1 MLLRLK
7 NGLLSVFMCG
17 LTTMVVFSA
26 GQSQASSLRKMKL
39 GDTMPEFS
47 LPDSTAKVFEYKH
60 DRKRVL
66 AMVFLS
72 NGQKQSKSA
81 ASDIR
86 QILADLRGTAE
97 PFDFVGIMTEPPK
110 SDLFEPTDSKP
121 AFPVLLDSKYT
132 LWGKLGII
140 ARPTV
145 LIVAKDGKTSWIRAG
160 HAYDF
165 APALRSNL
173 SYALGIAGKD
183 APKKA
188 VKARALTNNSAG
200 ARVKR
205 HLQMAKILQ
214 KKGRFDSAIAEVRK
228 AQALDPNS
236 LEPAMELG
244 ELFCRAG
251 KGKDALETVRNVQ
264 TGTRR
269 DKARLLLISGWAKR
283 RMGDLNTAE
292 NDLLEATKLDPKS
305 TRGHFELGQ
314 VYQAKG
320 DKDKALAAYHRA
332 LTLVLGDS

>member
-7 NGLLSVFMCG
+7 NGLLSILMCT
-17 LTTMVVFSA
+17 LMTTAVFSA
-26 GQSQASSLRKMKL
+26 GQSQASLRKMKV

-47 LPDSTAKVFEYKH
+47 LPDAAGKVFEYKH
-60 DRKRVL
+60 NRKRVL

-72 NGQKQSKSA
+72 DGQRQSKSA

-86 QILADLRGTAE
+86 QILAGLRDTAE

-110 SDLFEPTDSKP
+110 SDLFESTDSKP
-121 AFPVLLDSKYT
+121 ALPVLLDSKFT

-145 LIVAKDGKTSWIRAG
+145 LIVGKDGKTSWIRAG

-183 APKKA
+183 EPEKVVE
-188 VKARALTNNSAG
+188 VKALNNNTAAS
-200 ARVKR
+200 RIKR
-205 HLQMAKILQ
+205 HLQMAKMLE
-214 KKGRFDSAIAEVRK
+214 KKGRLDSAIAEVRK
-228 AQALDPNS
+228 AQAMAPDS
-236 LEPAMELG
+236 VEPVLELG
-244 ELFCRAG
+244 ELLCRAG
-251 KGKDALETVRNVQ
+251 KGKAALETVANVQ
-264 TGTRR
+264 VTGRP
-269 DKARLLLISGWAKR
+269 DKARLTLIFGWAKR
-283 RMGDLNTAE
+283 LAGDLAAAE
-292 NDLLEATKLDPKS
+292 KYLLEATKIDRKS
-305 TRGHFELGQ
+305 TRAYFELGQ
-314 VYQAKG
+314 VFQAKG

>member
-1 MLLRLK
+1 MLLRPN
-7 NGLLSVFMCG
+7 NGLLAILIYA
-17 LTTMVVFSA
+17 LTTTA
-26 GQSQASSLRKMKL
+26 ASSAVQGQAALRKMKL

-60 DRKRVL
+60 NRKRVL

-72 NGQKQSKSA
+72 ADQKQSKSA
-81 ASDIR
+81 ASDIQ
-86 QILADLRGTAE
+86 QILADLRAKAE

-110 SDLFEPTDSKP
+110 SDFFESTDSKP
-121 AFPVLLDSKYT
+121 AFPVLLDSQYK

-145 LIVAKDGKTSWIRAG
+145 LIIAKDDKALWIRAG
-160 HAYDF
+160 HGYDF

-200 ARVKR
+200 ARIKR
-205 HLQMAKILQ
+205 HLQMAKILET
-214 KKGRFDSAIAEVRK
+214 KGRLDSAIAEVRK

-236 LEPAMELG
+236 IEPALELG
-244 ELFCRAG
+244 ELFCRGG
-251 KGKDALETVRNVQ
+251 KGKDALETVTNVQ
-264 TGTRR
+264 AATRR
-269 DKARLLLISGWAKR
+269 DKARRLLISGWAKR
-283 RMGDLNTAE
+283 QMGDLTTAE
-292 NDLLEATKLDPKS
+292 NDLLEATSLDPNS
-305 TRGHFELGQ
+305 IRGHFELGQ

>member
-1 MLLRLK
+1 MLLRPH
-7 NGLLSVFMCG
+7 NGLFAILICA
-17 LTTMVVFSA
+17 LTTNAVFSA
-26 GQSQASSLRKMKL
+26 GPGQSALRKLKL

-47 LPDSTAKVFEYKH
+47 LPDSKGSVFVYKH

-66 AMVFLS
+66 AVVFLS
-72 NGQKQSKSA
+72 ASQKQSKSA
-81 ASDIR
+81 ASDIQ
-86 QILADLRGTAE
+86 QILTDLRAKAE

-110 SDLFEPTDSKP
+110 SDFIESTDSKP
-121 AFPVLLDSKYT
+121 VFPVLLDSQYK

-145 LIVAKDGKTSWIRAG
+145 LIIAKDDKASWIRAG
-160 HAYDF
+160 HGYDF

-188 VKARALTNNSAG
+188 VEAKALTNNSTG
-200 ARVKR
+200 GRIKS
-205 HLQMAKILQ
+205 HMQMAKILQ
-214 KKGRFDSAIAEVRK
+214 TKGRFDSAIAEVHK

-236 LEPAMELG
+236 IEPALELG

-251 KGKDALETVRNVQ
+251 KGKDALETVANVQ
-264 TGTRR
+264 TTTRR
-269 DKARLLLISGWAKR
+269 DRARLLLISGWAKR
-283 RMGDLNTAE
+283 QMGDLNTAE
-292 NDLLEATKLDPKS
+292 DDLLEATKLDPKS
-305 TRGHFELGQ
+305 TRGCFELGQ

>member
-7 NGLLSVFMCG
+7 NVLLSI
-17 LTTMVVFSA
+17 LTCVLMTTTVFSA
-26 GQSQASSLRKMKL
+26 GQGHAALRKMKL

-60 DRKRVL
+60 NRKRVL

-72 NGQKQSKSA
+72 ADQKQSKSA
-81 ASDIR
+81 ASDIQ
-86 QILADLRGTAE
+86 QILADLRAKAE
-97 PFDFVGIMTEPPK
+97 PFDFFGIMTEPPK
-110 SDLFEPTDSKP
+110 SDFFESTDSKP
-121 AFPVLLDSKYT
+121 AFPVLLDSQYK

-145 LIVAKDGKTSWIRAG
+145 LIIAKDDKALWIRAG
-160 HAYDF
+160 HGYDF

-188 VKARALTNNSAG
+188 VKAKSLTNNSAG
-200 ARVKR
+200 ARIKR
-205 HLQMAKILQ
+205 HLQMAKILET
-214 KKGRFDSAIAEVRK
+214 KGRFDSAIAEVCK

-236 LEPAMELG
+236 IEPALELG

-264 TGTRR
+264 TATRR

-283 RMGDLNTAE
+283 QTGDLNTAE

-305 TRGHFELGQ
+305 TRGYFELGQ
-314 VYQAKG
+314 IYQAKG